1 MKREELVKAIVKKCE
16 EMKAK
21 NKKVEFLVA
30 DMYSDNGSC
39 DVMLVESQNDPN
51 TFVYGRCID
60 DNENN
65 YACVYEPSVA
75 TSLEAAV
82 DGMLKVWESYDSSN
96 ISDFCLVKVPRVSND
111 PYWIHPDYAKYNQI

>member
-21 NKKVEFLVA
+21 NRKVEFLVA
-30 DMYSDNGSC
+30 NMYSDNGSC

-65 YACVYEPSVA
+65 YACVYEPGVA
-75 TSLEAAV
+75 INLEAAV
-82 DGMLKVWESYDSSN
+82 DGMLKVWESYDASN
-96 ISDFCLVKVPRVSND
+96 ISDFCLIKVPHLCINT
-111 PYWIHPDYAKYNQI
+111 YWIHPDYAKYNNA

>member
-1 MKREELVKAIVKKCE
+1 MKREELVKKIVAMCE
-16 EMKAK
+16 EQKAK

-30 DMYSDNGSC
+30 NMYEGNGSC

-60 DNENN
+60 DNEGN
-65 YACVYEPSVA
+65 YACVYKPSVA
-75 TSLEAAV
+75 TNLEAAV
-82 DGMLKVWESYDSSN
+82 DGMLKVWESYDASS

-111 PYWIHPDYAKYNQI
+111 PYWIHPDYAKYNKI

>member
-1 MKREELVKAIVKKCE
+1 MKREELVKEIVAKCE
-16 EMKAK
+16 EQKAK

-30 DMYSDNGSC
+30 NMYEGNGSC

-60 DNENN
+60 DNECH
-65 YACVYEPSVA
+65 YACVYNPSVA
-75 TSLEAAV
+75 TNLEDAV
-82 DGMLKVWESYDSSN
+82 DGMLKVWESYDASS
-96 ISDFCLVKVPRVSND
+96 ISDFCLVKVPSVCND